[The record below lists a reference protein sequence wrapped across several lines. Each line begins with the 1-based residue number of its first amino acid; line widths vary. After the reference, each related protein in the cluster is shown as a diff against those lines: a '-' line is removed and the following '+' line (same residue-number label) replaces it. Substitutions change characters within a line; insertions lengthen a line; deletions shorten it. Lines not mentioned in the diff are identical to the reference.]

1 MWFSATGISTE
12 YRSVE
17 HTPHFLTRVVA
28 TSCELRVLIV
38 LKTPLP
44 EAPQLGHSTIK
55 ARRCQ
60 VLQAH
65 EASLG
70 LCGIFALHVL

>member
-28 TSCELRVLIV
+28 TSCEPRVLIV

-44 EAPQLGHSTIK
+44 EAPQLEHSITAAHK
-55 ARRCQ
+55 YLFLR
-60 VLQAH
+60 AH
-65 EASLG
+65 EVFLR
-70 LCGIFALHVL
+70 LYGIFAVHVL

>member
-17 HTPHFLTRVVA
+17 QALHFLTRVVA
-28 TSCELRVLIV
+28 ISCEPRVLIV

-44 EAPQLGHSTIK
+44 EAPQLGHSIIK
-55 ARRCQ
+55 AHKYRA
-60 VLQAH
+60 LPAH
-65 EASLG
+65 EVFLRPYDT
-70 LCGIFALHVL
+70 FALHVP